1 MTRRQAALHLACIV
15 LLMTIPFHAFAA
27 EGTVN
32 TDSLILRKSATKES
46 KALQT
51 LDRGTTFEVLSASGD
66 WYKVSYGKYTGYVMK
81 KYVKVDGKVEE
92 ASSSSGAS
100 SDSGMKGI
108 SSIADI
114 GGAPA
119 TSAPGDS
126 GAHVKKLQ
134 QALKLLGHYTGAI
147 DGKYGDGTTA
157 AVKAFQKTQS
167 MSQDGIAGK
176 VTIKLLF
183 GEEAANASSAGSS
196 TKKYE
201 TEQLNWFKGG
211 SDVIPKG
218 ATFTVKDVKTGKTFT
233 VKRWSGANHLDAEPA
248 TKEDTAIMKEIYGHW
263 SWRRRAILVKYDGHV
278 YAASM
283 NGMPHGTTT
292 IENNFDGHFCIH
304 FYGSKTHGT
313 KKVDDAHQ
321 DAVSTAMKYTW

>member
-1 MTRRQAALHLACIV
+1 MRCWKPLARLTCILLLAMTPLNVLAAQ
-15 LLMTIPFHAFAA
+15 
-27 EGTVN
+27 GTVD
-32 TDSLILRKSATKES
+32 TDALILRKSASKES

-51 LDRGTTFEVLSASGD
+51 LDRGTTFEVLSVSGD

-81 KYVKVDGKVEE
+81 KYVTVDGKIEE
-92 ASSSSGAS
+92 SSSKSSAS
-100 SDSGMKGI
+100 TDSGMKGI
-108 SSIADI
+108 SSIKDI
-114 GGAPA
+114 GGAPN

-126 GAHVKKLQ
+126 GTHVKKLQ
-134 QALKLLGHYTGAI
+134 QALKLLGHYTGTI

-157 AVKAFQKTQS
+157 AVKAFQKTQG

-176 VTIKLLF
+176 VTIRLLF
-183 GEEAANASSAGSS
+183 DEDAPNASSSKSS
-196 TKKYE
+196 SSYE

-211 SDVIPKG
+211 SDTIPKG
-218 ATFTVKDVKTGKTFT
+218 ATFTVKDIKTGLTFT
-233 VKRWSGANHLDAEPA
+233 ARRWSGSNHLDAEPY
-248 TKEDTAIMKEIYGHW
+248 TKEDTATLKEIYGHW

-292 IENNFDGHFCIH
+292 IDDNGFDGHFCIH

-313 KKVDDAHQ
+313 KKVDDDHQ
-321 DAVSTAMKYTW
+321 NAVSTAMKYTW